1 MTTQLAI
8 RVSDEQMAAIDR
20 LVPEVHGTRTELI
33 RRAVELYLYRL
44 ECERDSQRYAEL
56 PLTADELSIS
66 SAVNWAS
73 APAW

>member
-8 RVSDEQMAAIDR
+8 RVSDEQIAAIDR
-20 LVPEVHGTRTELI
+20 LVPAVHGTRTELI
-33 RRAVELYLYRL
+33 RRAIELYLYRL
-44 ECERDSQRYAEL
+44 ECERDAQRYEEM

-66 SAVNWAS
+66 AAVNWAS

>member
-20 LVPEVHGTRTELI
+20 LVPEVHRTRTELI

-44 ECERDSQRYAEL
+44 ACEHDAQRYEEV
-56 PLTADELSIS
+56 PLTDDELAMS
-66 SAVNWAS
+66 SAANWAS